1 MIRSKW
7 PPTAGRAVRSP
18 GSPASRWEPVD
29 GCRETVRRIPVGIC
43 VPASTSNSER
53 LYAADRLTVC
63 RVAYRPLPGYA
74 KCGPTRAARI
84 VALLLAGMLGSAA
97 PARSQSPQIFY
108 ETDGTGEALVLVP
121 DWAHDTGSWFRLL
134 PLLRQEDRRLVRYD
148 LRGQGRSG
156 APADGDYSLP
166 AHRADL
172 LRLLD
177 GLGIDRA
184 HLVGTGLGATVVLGF
199 ALEHP
204 ERAISVTA
212 IDPRLGW
219 RSEERAE
226 WEQLLEAWER
236 VGRPT
241 LGEYTSVLV
250 ARWLG
255 TDFIARNA
263 WTVAWYDLMLRRQSA
278 AALIESMRA
287 YLAAGWE
294 GEEAAPVD
302 VPALLL
308 LGERWE
314 GARDSGNLGPAFPI
328 QWREQVDDA
337 GAQPALDAPGELAER
352 LREFLERVSPDA

>member
-1 MIRSKW
+1 M
-7 PPTAGRAVRSP
+7 
-18 GSPASRWEPVD
+18 
-29 GCRETVRRIPVGIC
+29 
-43 VPASTSNSER
+43 
-53 LYAADRLTVC
+53 
-63 RVAYRPLPGYA
+63 
-74 KCGPTRAARI
+74 
-84 VALLLAGMLGSAA
+84 ALLLAGMFVSAA
-97 PARSQSPQIFY
+97 SARGQSPQIFY

-121 DWAHDTGSWFRLL
+121 DWAHDTGSWFRVL
-134 PLLRQEDRRLVRYD
+134 PLLREEGRRLVRYD

-184 HLVGTGLGATVVLGF
+184 HLVGTGLGAAVVLGF

-219 RSEERAE
+219 SSDDRAE
-226 WEQLLEAWER
+226 WEQLLGAWER

-241 LGEYTSVLV
+241 LGEYTSVLA

-287 YLAAGWE
+287 YLGSGWE
-294 GEEAAPVD
+294 EAVPVD

-314 GARDSGNLGPAFPI
+314 GTRNSGGLGSAFPI
-328 QWREQVDDA
+328 QWRERVDDG

-352 LREFLERVSPDA
+352 LREFLERVSP

>member
-1 MIRSKW
+1 
-7 PPTAGRAVRSP
+7 
-18 GSPASRWEPVD
+18 
-29 GCRETVRRIPVGIC
+29 
-43 VPASTSNSER
+43 
-53 LYAADRLTVC
+53 
-63 RVAYRPLPGYA
+63 
-74 KCGPTRAARI
+74 

-97 PARSQSPQIFY
+97 SARGQSPQIFY
-108 ETDGTGEALVLVP
+108 ETDGTGEAVVLVP

-134 PLLRQEDRRLVRYD
+134 PLLREEGRRLVRYD

-156 APADGDYSLP
+156 VPADADYSLP

-212 IDPRLGW
+212 IDPRLAW
-219 RSEERAE
+219 RSDDREE
-226 WEQLLEAWER
+226 WEQLLGAWER

-287 YLAAGWE
+287 FLATGWE
-294 GEEAAPVD
+294 GEGAPPVD

-314 GARDSGNLGPAFPI
+314 GARDSGNLGSAFRI
-328 QWREQVDDA
+328 QWRERVEDA

-352 LREFLERVSPDA
+352 LRDFLGRVSP

>member
-1 MIRSKW
+1 
-7 PPTAGRAVRSP
+7 
-18 GSPASRWEPVD
+18 
-29 GCRETVRRIPVGIC
+29 
-43 VPASTSNSER
+43 
-53 LYAADRLTVC
+53 
-63 RVAYRPLPGYA
+63 VA
-74 KCGPTRAARI
+74 
-84 VALLLAGMLGSAA
+84 GSAA
-97 PARSQSPQIFY
+97 PVRAQAPQLFY
-108 ETDGTGEALVLVP
+108 ETDGSGEAVVLVA

-134 PLLRQEDRRLVRYD
+134 PLLRQEGRRLVRYD

-156 APADGDYSLP
+156 VPADDDYSLP

-204 ERAISVTA
+204 ERAISVSA

-219 RSEERAE
+219 DADDRED
-226 WEQLLEAWER
+226 WEQLLSAWER

-255 TDFIARNA
+255 TDFAARNA
-263 WTVAWYDLMLRRQSA
+263 WVVAWYDLMLRRQSA
-278 AALIESMRA
+278 AALIASMRA
-287 YLAAGWE
+287 SLASEWE
-294 GEEAAPVD
+294 GEAAPPVD
-302 VPALLL
+302 VPVLLL
-308 LGERWE
+308 IGERWD
-314 GARDSGNLGPAFPI
+314 GARTLGSGGVGAGFRI
-328 QWREQVDDA
+328 QWRERVDDA

-352 LREFLERVSPDA
+352 LRDFLGRVSP

>member
-1 MIRSKW
+1 
-7 PPTAGRAVRSP
+7 
-18 GSPASRWEPVD
+18 
-29 GCRETVRRIPVGIC
+29 
-43 VPASTSNSER
+43 
-53 LYAADRLTVC
+53 
-63 RVAYRPLPGYA
+63 
-74 KCGPTRAARI
+74 
-84 VALLLAGMLGSAA
+84 VALILAGMLGGEGSARA
-97 PARSQSPQIFY
+97 QSPQIFY
-108 ETDGTGEALVLVP
+108 ETDGAGEVIVLVP

-134 PLLRQEDRRLVRYD
+134 PLLREEGRRLVRYD

-156 APADGDYSLP
+156 IPADGDYSLP

-212 IDPRLGW
+212 IDPRLAWG
-219 RSEERAE
+219 SDERAE
-226 WEQLLEAWER
+226 WDRLLGAWER

-278 AALIESMRA
+278 AALIASMRA
-287 YLAAGWE
+287 FLASEWE
-294 GEEAAPVD
+294 GEAAPPVD

-314 GARDSGNLGPAFPI
+314 GTRAQGSSGLGSGFRI
-328 QWREQVDDA
+328 QWRERVEDS
-337 GAQPALDAPGELAER
+337 GAQPALDAPAELADR
-352 LREFLERVSPDA
+352 LREFLDRASP

>member
-1 MIRSKW
+1 VAAILLW
-7 PPTAGRAVRSP
+7 GVAV
-18 GSPASRWEPVD
+18 
-29 GCRETVRRIPVGIC
+29 
-43 VPASTSNSER
+43 
-53 LYAADRLTVC
+53 
-63 RVAYRPLPGYA
+63 
-74 KCGPTRAARI
+74 
-84 VALLLAGMLGSAA
+84 SAA
-97 PARSQSPQIFY
+97 PGRAQEPQLFY
-108 ETDGTGEALVLVP
+108 ETDGSGEVVVLVP

-134 PLLRQEDRRLVRYD
+134 PLLRQEGRRLVRYD

-156 APADGDYSLP
+156 VPADGDYSLP

-184 HLVGTGLGATVVLGF
+184 HLVGTGLGATVALGF

-204 ERAISVTA
+204 GRAISVSA
-212 IDPRLGW
+212 IDPRLRW
-219 RSEERAE
+219 DADDRAE
-226 WEQLLEAWER
+226 WEQILGAWER

-250 ARWLG
+250 ARWVG
-255 TDFIARNA
+255 TDFVARNA
-263 WTVAWYDLMLRRQSA
+263 WAVAWYDLMLRRQSA

-287 YLAAGWE
+287 FLATGWDGE
-294 GEEAAPVD
+294 GAPPVD

-314 GARDSGNLGPAFPI
+314 GARDSGNLGSGFRI
-328 QWREQVDDA
+328 QWRERVEDA

-352 LREFLERVSPDA
+352 LRDFLGRVSP